1 MINRFNVP
9 KNSLTS
15 FNNSNEDISKGLAGI
30 ASQLESLGATNPS
43 SNNVAPVGSSGI
55 GGGSNVSLA
64 DANNAM
70 IDPTEAQEGMMGN
83 NFNPSASQ
91 AMQGIYGSALA
102 RNRAA
107 SAPARDLLPGDIE
120 RKENKFIKTMRQLDK
135 PMSSKKADRK
145 TRKAEKTARQIDNK
159 KEGYN
164 M

>member
-1 MINRFNVP
+1 MIKPNDPYRTLKSVDNV
-9 KNSLTS
+9 
-15 FNNSNEDISKGLAGI
+15 NEDITEGLAGI
-30 ASQLESLGATNPS
+30 ANQLESLGATNPS
-43 SNNVAPVGSSGI
+43 ANNVAPVGSSGI
-55 GGGSNVSLA
+55 GGGSNGSLT
-64 DANNAM
+64 DLNNAM

-107 SAPARDLLPGDIE
+107 SAPARDLLPSDIE
-120 RKENKFIKTMRQLDK
+120 RKENKFLKTMKQLDK

>member
-1 MINRFNVP
+1 MIKPNDPYRTLKSVHNV
-9 KNSLTS
+9 
-15 FNNSNEDISKGLAGI
+15 NEDITEGLAGI
-30 ASQLESLGATNPS
+30 ANQLESLGATNPS
-43 SNNVAPVGSSGI
+43 ANNVAPVGSSGI
-55 GGGSNVSLA
+55 GGGSNGSLT
-64 DANNAM
+64 DLNNAM

-120 RKENKFIKTMRQLDK
+120 RKENKFLKTMKQLEK